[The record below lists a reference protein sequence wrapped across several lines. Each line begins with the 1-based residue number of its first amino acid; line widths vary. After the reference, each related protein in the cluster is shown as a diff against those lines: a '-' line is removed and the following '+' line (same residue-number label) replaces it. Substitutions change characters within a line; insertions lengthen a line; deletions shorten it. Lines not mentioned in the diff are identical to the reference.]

1 MNSINVFK
9 LKELL
14 DTDKIK
20 LIDVRED
27 EEINICNI
35 SGSLHIPMGLI
46 PEKAHDLNKELT
58 YAVMCHSGVRSLYAS
73 EYLKKS
79 GFTVFNVE
87 GGIDSWAVNIDTEVK
102 RY

>member
-1 MNSINVFK
+1 MNSINVHK

-14 DTDKIK
+14 DTDQIK

-27 EEINICNI
+27 EEVIICNI

-46 PEKAHDLNKELT
+46 PEKAHLLNKELT

-79 GFTVFNVE
+79 GFNVINVE
-87 GGIDSWAVNIDTEVK
+87 GGIHEWAQVIDKTMK
-102 RY
+102 TY